1 MKLKTLCLAFGLA
14 FSTLSTTT
22 VFAKPLNSKVKYQE
36 QLSDRVTKYPFAL
49 EALFAEHKYISLA
62 GDGEYFGALRW
73 VNRIYSSKNSD
84 KAVFVRVGLDI
95 SGPVN
100 YTELYTIKKN
110 YVVHYAT
117 RDYRDIAVYLDGFS
131 ETEARALNGH
141 IQKALEVKVPEKK
154 SASWFNDILI
164 PTANADAEGLVNCLS
179 HKVYEKFSEEKA
191 ALSAM
196 SPAERLKYQF
206 SNQWTC
212 TKATFRGVWD
222 ATGGFVVA
230 VAKSGY
236 KAVTDPIGTWDKVKE
251 EFQNIKSLVANFGS
265 VFGEASEEF
274 LDLPYEEQAKIFC
287 EFAGAVGTS
296 VVLAA
301 LTAGT
306 ASPALLKVLARVLRK
321 LASVGGK
328 SGSRLLRLAQKLET
342 RAATL
347 VADFAKYKNIP
358 SARAYMDAS
367 ERLSAA
373 ERALLESKKR
383 VDDVMRRGLRPTQAM
398 AQQEL
403 DDAFRKIRDIKI
415 DPKVLLNETL
425 GARHQF
431 LSSMRK
437 LRERLSVVKKYGPL
451 NSDDALALEQMIK
464 RLDEV
469 MGTYEKGIG
478 SAPHFRYQAANQ
490 FNELQPQIDK
500 FFARQDIEAK
510 FRSKILSPR
519 EGFSTPD
526 EFHAVA
532 AESRRLRSEYEKA
545 AAAAEKARGE
555 FKTATNELDRSIKRG
570 EIARN
575 VGLPLLAGAA
585 SGCVGMSQ
593 ALTQDLD
600 HSDSQRE

>member
-1 MKLKTLCLAFGLA
+1 MKLKALFLALGLGFQTLFATA
-14 FSTLSTTT
+14 
-22 VFAKPLNSKVKYQE
+22 VFAKPLDPKVKYEE
-36 QLSDRVTKYPFAL
+36 QIFERITRYPFAF

-95 SGPVN
+95 TGPMD
-100 YTELYTIKKN
+100 YAELYTIKKN
-110 YVVHYAT
+110 FVVHYTT
-117 RDYRDIAVYLDGFS
+117 RDYRDIAVYFDGFS

-141 IQKALEVKVPEKK
+141 LQKALEVKVPEKK
-154 SASWFNDILI
+154 SASWFKDILI
-164 PTANADAEGLVNCLS
+164 PSAQAGANDLVNCLS
-179 HKVYEKFSEEKA
+179 DKVYEKFSAEKA

-212 TKATFRGVWD
+212 TKSTFRGVWD
-222 ATGGFVVA
+222 STGGFVVA
-230 VAKSGY
+230 ASKSVY
-236 KAVTDPIGTWDKVKE
+236 KAVTNPIGTWDKAKE
-251 EFQNIKSLVANFGS
+251 EFQNMKNLIANFGT

-274 LDLPYEEQAKIFC
+274 LDLPYAEQAKIFC

-306 ASPALLKVLARVLRK
+306 ASPVLLKVLARVLRK
-321 LASVGGK
+321 LASAGGK
-328 SGSRLLRLAQKLET
+328 SGSRLLGLAQKLEA
-342 RAATL
+342 RAAML

-358 SARAYMDAS
+358 SARAYMNAS
-367 ERLSAA
+367 ERLQAA
-373 ERALLESKKR
+373 EKALLESKSK
-383 VDDVMRRGLRPTQAM
+383 VDDALKRGLRPTQAM

-403 DDAFRKIRDIKI
+403 DRALREIRNIKI
-415 DPKVLLNETL
+415 EPKVLLNETL

-437 LRERLSVVKKYGPL
+437 LRERLYMVKKYGPL
-451 NSDDALALEQMIK
+451 NSDDALALENMMK
-464 RLDEV
+464 RLDDA
-469 MGTYEKGIG
+469 MSTYEKGIG
-478 SAPHFRYQAANQ
+478 SAYHYRYQAANQ
-490 FNELQPQIDK
+490 FNELQPEIDK
-500 FFARQDIEAK
+500 FFARPDLADK
-510 FRSKILSPR
+510 FRKRILSPR
-519 EGFSTPD
+519 EGFSTP
-526 EFHAVA
+526 EQFHAAA
-532 AESRRLRSEYEKA
+532 AEARRLQSEFERA

-555 FKTATNELDRSIKRG
+555 FKVAANELDKSIKRG

-585 SGCVGMSQ
+585 GGCVGLSQ